1 MSGSGAG
8 RPVAVTGAAQG
19 IGAAVAER
27 LAADGYPLVLID
39 RQAER
44 LDEVAERVRGASG
57 VEVSTRVC
65 DLAVTDEVKA
75 LAETLLE
82 VDGLVNVAGIGLM
95 SQFAEL
101 SVEQWQ
107 KTFAINVTATFI
119 LSRRIGEAMA
129 ARGGGRIVNMASIAG
144 KRGSANLADYC
155 ASKAAVISLTQSAAA
170 ALGPRGVTVNAVC
183 PGLVWTPMWEE
194 TGRWV
199 AANTAELAASG
210 ASNHDAFLATVQ
222 ASTPLQQPTRVEDIA
237 AAVRFLLSEDAAHI
251 TGQALNV
258 DGGIEV
264 H

>member
-1 MSGSGAG
+1 MSAP
-8 RPVAVTGAAQG
+8 RTIAVTGAAQG

-27 LAADGYPLVLID
+27 IAASGDALVLID
-39 RQAER
+39 RQADR
-44 LDEVAERVRGASG
+44 LDEVAARLRAASG
-57 VEVSTRVC
+57 VEVSIRVA
-65 DLAVTDEVKA
+65 DLADADEVVA

-101 SVEQWQ
+101 TLEQWQ
-107 KTFAINVTATFI
+107 TTFAVNVTALFLLT
-119 LSRRIGEAMA
+119 RRIGEAMA
-129 ARGGGRIVNMASIAG
+129 ARGAGRIVNMASIAG

-199 AANTAELAASG
+199 AANTASLAASG

-237 AAVRFLLSEDAAHI
+237 AAVRFLLSDDASHI